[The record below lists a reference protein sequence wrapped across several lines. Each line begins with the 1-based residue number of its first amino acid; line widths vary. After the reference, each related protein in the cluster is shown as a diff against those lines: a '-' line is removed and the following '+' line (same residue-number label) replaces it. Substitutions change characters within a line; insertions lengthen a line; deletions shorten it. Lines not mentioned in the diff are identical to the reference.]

1 MHRQPPGARKVKGC
15 HLNINAMRA
24 RQSRPS
30 VARVYS
36 YVLGGRDNYGVDKNV
51 GDYFMSDLAG
61 SEQLAITNREAV
73 LRAVHGMATDGIT
86 QFIDMGCGLP
96 ATENVHDVARRV
108 HPDAKVVYVD
118 NDPFVVAHG
127 RALLAVD
134 DDVDAIEGDVGKT
147 AWIREHPAVE
157 RIIDFDRPVGLLFA
171 VTLSFLED
179 DEDPAGVVKFWTDQV
194 PSGSQVYISHFRTGG
209 TREAKA
215 TERKILEAFGR
226 GRWRTDTEIRAFYGD
241 LEILDPGIVPCA
253 QWRPQ
258 PGEGEHTLSDW
269 EQMIVA
275 GLARKP

>member
-1 MHRQPPGARKVKGC
+1 
-15 HLNINAMRA
+15 MRA

-36 YVLGGRDNYGVDKNV
+36 YVLGGRDNYGVDKSV

-73 LRAVHGMATDGIT
+73 LRAVHSMASDGIR

-96 ATENVHDVARRV
+96 ATENVHEVARRQ
-108 HPDAKVVYVD
+108 HPDARVVYVD

-134 DDVDAIEGDVGKT
+134 EGIDVVEGDVGKA

-157 RIIDFDRPVGLLFA
+157 RLIDFDQPVGVLYA
-171 VTLSFLED
+171 ATLSFLED
-179 DEDPAGVVKFWTDQV
+179 EEDPAGVVKFWTDQV
-194 PSGSQVYISHFRTGG
+194 PSRSQVYIAHFRTGR
-209 TREAKA
+209 TREAQA

-226 GRWRTDTEIRAFYGD
+226 GRWRTDDEIRAFYGD
-241 LEILDPGIVPCA
+241 LDILEPGIVPCA
-253 QWRPQ
+253 QWRPE
-258 PGEGEHTLSDW
+258 PGKGEHQLSDW
-269 EQMIVA
+269 EEMVVS